1 MDKIDLRDRTRD
13 FALAIIDLCEALPRT
28 AAGGIIKRQLLRSGT
43 SIGANYSA
51 ARRGR
56 SHADFIAKLG
66 IALEEADETVYWLDL
81 IVHAHLLPGVRVHP
95 ALDEANQLVAI
106 FVASLRTA
114 KSTATAAA
122 GL

>member
-1 MDKIDLRDRTRD
+1 MADKIDLRDRTRD
-13 FALAIIDLCEALPRT
+13 FALQVIDLCEALPRT
-28 AAGGIIKRQLLRSGT
+28 AVGGVIKRQLLRSGT

-56 SHADFIAKLG
+56 SHADFVAKVG

-81 IVHAHLLPGVRVHP
+81 MLHAKLLPTARIHP
-95 ALDEANQLVAI
+95 VLDEANQLVAI

-114 KSTATAAA
+114 KSVTSAI
-122 GL
+122 